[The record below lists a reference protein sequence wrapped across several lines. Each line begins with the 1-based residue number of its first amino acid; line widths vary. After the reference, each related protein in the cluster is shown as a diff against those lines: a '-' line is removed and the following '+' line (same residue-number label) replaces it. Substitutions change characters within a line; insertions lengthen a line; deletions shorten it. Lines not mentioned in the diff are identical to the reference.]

1 VVDKVVVGRPMEILL
16 VEDSRVD
23 ARLTIGAL
31 QEGQLKHRLTIVRDG
46 EEAMLFL
53 HQEKW
58 FAQAPRPDLVLL
70 DLNLPRK
77 DGREVLKEIK
87 ADYRLNEIPVIILTA
102 SHNHKDELRSQML
115 NVDGYM
121 QKPVD
126 LKQFIAL
133 VRQLKAFWHADVILP
148 TDI

>member
-1 VVDKVVVGRPMEILL
+1 
-16 VEDSRVD
+16 
-23 ARLTIGAL
+23 
-31 QEGQLKHRLTIVRDG
+31 
-46 EEAMLFL
+46 
-53 HQEKW
+53 
-58 FAQAPRPDLVLL
+58 
-70 DLNLPRK
+70 
-77 DGREVLKEIK
+77 
-87 ADYRLNEIPVIILTA
+87 
-102 SHNHKDELRSQML
+102 ML